1 MNSLKINV
9 KGKLNNSEMDISK
22 VNEFNFLNKEVP
34 EFTRRW
40 SKNLVNVRSPS
51 YLKQKTFEYCL

>member
-1 MNSLKINV
+1 
-9 KGKLNNSEMDISK
+9 MDIDK
-22 VNEFNFLNKEVP
+22 DNEFIFLPEEVE

-40 SKNLVNVRSPS
+40 IQSLLNGRSPS

>member
-1 MNSLKINV
+1 
-9 KGKLNNSEMDISK
+9 MDISK

-51 YLKQKTFEYCL
+51 YLKQKTFEYCLRGLNRLSIQFFTSLS